1 MIGSNG
7 HRLHPTSDFYRIASD
22 DNSPNAKINDTSGK
36 KSDEPATSTAKSVY
50 SQVEFLNTFQD
61 ISAEYFLLNIFFDR
75 KK

>member
-1 MIGSNG
+1 MIGSSG
-7 HRLHPTSDFYRIASD
+7 HRSHPTIDFYRIASN
-22 DNSPNAKINDTSGK
+22 DNSPNAKINDK

>member
-22 DNSPNAKINDTSGK
+22 NNSPNAKINDYDTSGK

-61 ISAEYFLLNIFFDR
+61 ISFLLNIFFDR